1 MKRFLKG
8 LALFIALV
16 GVGIASAFAVVALL
30 LRQEEVR
37 VPDLT
42 GQDIVSVIEMVRQQG
57 LQLKVDR
64 REPHP
69 TMPRDTVISQTPAPG
84 SGIKKGRQVRVIVS
98 QGPSE
103 LLAPKLVG
111 ENFRKADI
119 MIRQTGFVPGAV
131 SRVTS
136 DSVERDVVIAQDPQ
150 AGSPL
155 EKGGT
160 LNMLVSAG
168 RQPELMVMP
177 RLIGKRAEHAL
188 RIIDR
193 LGLQHRVTT
202 RAGGDKTIGTG
213 RTVISQKPG
222 AGYPVSADATV
233 DLVVSKETAS
243 TAQ

>member
-8 LALFIALV
+8 LAIFIALI

-42 GQDIVSVIEMVRQQG
+42 GQDIVSVIETVGQQG

-69 TMPRDTVISQTPAPG
+69 TLPRDTVISQIPAPG

-98 QGPSE
+98 QGASE
-103 LLAPKLVG
+103 MLAPRLVG
-111 ENFRKADI
+111 VNFRKADI
-119 MIRQTGFVPGAV
+119 MIRQAGFVPGSV

-136 DSVERDVVIAQDPQ
+136 ESIERDMVIAQDPQ

-160 LNMLVSAG
+160 LSMLVSAG
-168 RQPELMVMP
+168 KSPSLMVMP
-177 RLIGKRAEHAL
+177 KLIGKRAQDAL
-188 RIIDR
+188 RIVDR
-193 LGLQHRVTT
+193 LGLQHRITMRST
-202 RAGGDKTIGTG
+202 GDKPGGTG

-222 AGYPVSADATV
+222 AGYPISADATV
-233 DLVVSKETAS
+233 DLVVSKDNN
-243 TAQ
+243 QHQ